1 MQAAPQEIADA
12 RLAHLQQ
19 LRERRLLQAPRRHDL
34 LNLNQ
39 EVRADDEV
47 LGLLLGEAEIAKH
60 VAAGRRPRGA
70 SISSGDGGIGCAH
83 NVRSMTAKR
92 SRKRV
97 ASVREY
103 VASKPKESRASL
115 EAVRR
120 AILKAL
126 PNAQEGLA
134 YQMPAYTLNGVG
146 VLYFAGWKSHY
157 SLYPAS
163 DALVEAFAKEL
174 APYERSKG
182 TLKFPLSEPVPVRLI
197 ERIAKFRA
205 RQLTTRDAA
214 TGRRK
219 GGREGQVDRI
229 RRICAALPS
238 AFEKMSHGTPCFF
251 VEQGKGCFAMF
262 SEHHRDDGRLS
273 LWVPVADGLQPLM
286 IEESPDIYFYP
297 RYVGAGGWVG
307 ILLDQ
312 IADDALESHLREAR
326 RIIASKR
333 KPARKPRGM

>member
-1 MQAAPQEIADA
+1 M
-12 RLAHLQQ
+12 
-19 LRERRLLQAPRRHDL
+19 
-34 LNLNQ
+34 
-39 EVRADDEV
+39 
-47 LGLLLGEAEIAKH
+47 
-60 VAAGRRPRGA
+60 
-70 SISSGDGGIGCAH
+70 
-83 NVRSMTAKR
+83 RSMTAKR

-97 ASVREY
+97 ASVSEY
-103 VASKPKESRASL
+103 IASKPKESRASL

-174 APYERSKG
+174 SPYERSKG

-229 RRICAALPS
+229 RRICAALPARS
-238 AFEKMSHGTPCFF
+238 RRCRTARPASSSSRARAALRCFPSTTATMA
-251 VEQGKGCFAMF
+251 GCRSGCRWRTAC
-262 SEHHRDDGRLS
+262 SR
-273 LWVPVADGLQPLM
+273 
-286 IEESPDIYFYP
+286 
-297 RYVGAGGWVG
+297 
-307 ILLDQ
+307 
-312 IADDALESHLREAR
+312 
-326 RIIASKR
+326 
-333 KPARKPRGM
+333 

>member
-1 MQAAPQEIADA
+1 
-12 RLAHLQQ
+12 
-19 LRERRLLQAPRRHDL
+19 
-34 LNLNQ
+34 
-39 EVRADDEV
+39 
-47 LGLLLGEAEIAKH
+47 
-60 VAAGRRPRGA
+60 
-70 SISSGDGGIGCAH
+70 
-83 NVRSMTAKR
+83 MTAQRAKKR
-92 SRKRV
+92 F
-97 ASVREY
+97 ASVRDY
-103 VASKPKESRASL
+103 IASKPKESRASL

-120 AILKAL
+120 AILKAV
-126 PNAQEGLA
+126 PNAEEGLA
-134 YQMPAYTLNGVG
+134 YQMPAYTLNGAG

-163 DALVEAFAKEL
+163 DALVEAFATEL

-219 GGREGQVDRI
+219 GGRQGQLDRI

-238 AFEKMSHGTPCFF
+238 AFEKMSHGAPCFF
-251 VEQGKGCFAMF
+251 VEPGKGCFAMF
-262 SEHHRDDGRLS
+262 AEHYRGDGRLS
-273 LWVPVADGLQPLM
+273 LWVPVAEGQQPLM
-286 IEESPDIYFYP
+286 IEESPDTYFHP
-297 RYVGAGGWVG
+297 PYVGVAGWVG
-307 ILLDQ
+307 VLLDQ

-333 KPARKPRGM
+333 KPPRKRHD

>member
-1 MQAAPQEIADA
+1 
-12 RLAHLQQ
+12 
-19 LRERRLLQAPRRHDL
+19 
-34 LNLNQ
+34 
-39 EVRADDEV
+39 
-47 LGLLLGEAEIAKH
+47 
-60 VAAGRRPRGA
+60 
-70 SISSGDGGIGCAH
+70 
-83 NVRSMTAKR
+83 MTAKR
-92 SRKRV
+92 SSKRV

-251 VEQGKGCFAMF
+251 VEPGKGCFAMF

>member
-1 MQAAPQEIADA
+1 MA
-12 RLAHLQQ
+12 
-19 LRERRLLQAPRRHDL
+19 
-34 LNLNQ
+34 
-39 EVRADDEV
+39 
-47 LGLLLGEAEIAKH
+47 
-60 VAAGRRPRGA
+60 
-70 SISSGDGGIGCAH
+70 
-83 NVRSMTAKR
+83 AKR
-92 SRKRV
+92 PRKRV

-229 RRICAALPS
+229 RRLCAALPS

-333 KPARKPRGM
+333 KPARTPRGRLGSA

>member
-1 MQAAPQEIADA
+1 M
-12 RLAHLQQ
+12 
-19 LRERRLLQAPRRHDL
+19 
-34 LNLNQ
+34 
-39 EVRADDEV
+39 
-47 LGLLLGEAEIAKH
+47 G
-60 VAAGRRPRGA
+60 GA
-70 SISSGDGGIGCAH
+70 CAH
-83 NVRSMTAKR
+83 NLRSMRAR
-92 SRKRV
+92 PVRKRV

-103 VASKPKESRASL
+103 IASKPKESRASL

-120 AILKAL
+120 AILKGL

-134 YQMPAYTLNGVG
+134 YQIPAYTLNGVG

-182 TLKFPLSEPVPVRLI
+182 TLKFPLSEPVPIRLV
-197 ERIAKFRA
+197 ERIARFRA
-205 RQLTTRDAA
+205 RQLTTRDGP
-214 TGRRK
+214 TGRRPAR
-219 GGREGQVDRI
+219 REGPLDRL
-229 RRICAALPS
+229 RRICAALPT

-251 VEQGKGCFAMF
+251 VEPGKGCFAMF

-273 LWVPVADGLQPLM
+273 LWVPVADGEQRLM

-307 ILLDQ
+307 ILLDE

-326 RIIASKR
+326 RIIAAKR
-333 KPARKPRGM
+333 NRARKTRRACARSSM

>member
-1 MQAAPQEIADA
+1 
-12 RLAHLQQ
+12 
-19 LRERRLLQAPRRHDL
+19 
-34 LNLNQ
+34 
-39 EVRADDEV
+39 
-47 LGLLLGEAEIAKH
+47 
-60 VAAGRRPRGA
+60 
-70 SISSGDGGIGCAH
+70 
-83 NVRSMTAKR
+83 MTAKR

-163 DALVEAFAKEL
+163 DALVEAFAREL
-174 APYERSKG
+174 SPYERSKG

-229 RRICAALPS
+229 RRICAALPT

-286 IEESPDIYFYP
+286 IEESPDVYFYP

-312 IADDALESHLREAR
+312 IADDALEIHLREAR

-333 KPARKPRGM
+333 KPARKPRGHVGSPETPPNHRARSRSILEPGVGAVVLPPSQPRQAGPNRRK

>member
-1 MQAAPQEIADA
+1 
-12 RLAHLQQ
+12 
-19 LRERRLLQAPRRHDL
+19 
-34 LNLNQ
+34 
-39 EVRADDEV
+39 
-47 LGLLLGEAEIAKH
+47 
-60 VAAGRRPRGA
+60 
-70 SISSGDGGIGCAH
+70 
-83 NVRSMTAKR
+83 MTAKR

-134 YQMPAYTLNGVG
+134 YQMPAYTLNGMG
-146 VLYFAGWKSHY
+146 VLYFAGW
-157 SLYPAS
+157 
-163 DALVEAFAKEL
+163 
-174 APYERSKG
+174 
-182 TLKFPLSEPVPVRLI
+182 
-197 ERIAKFRA
+197 
-205 RQLTTRDAA
+205 
-214 TGRRK
+214 
-219 GGREGQVDRI
+219 
-229 RRICAALPS
+229 
-238 AFEKMSHGTPCFF
+238 MSHGTPCFF
-251 VEQGKGCFAMF
+251 VEQGKGCFAMV